1 MSSLDRAAVARI
13 ANLAR
18 IEVPEADQDRLAA
31 ELSGILGWIEQL
43 GEVDTA
49 TTEPLRA
56 VMPLP
61 QRWRADEVA
70 DGGRAARSGQ
80 RALRPRRLLR
90 RAEGGRVAPMADLTR
105 LTLEAARDG
114 LRRKEF
120 SARELAEAHV
130 AAVEGARPLNAFIT
144 ETPEQALRM
153 AAAAD
158 ERLARGE
165 GGLLEGLPVA
175 IKDLFCTKGVLT
187 TAGSA
192 SSTASSRP
200 TSRRS
205 PVSSGRPAP
214 SASARRT
221 STSSPWARRT

>member
-49 TTEPLRA
+49 TSSRCAPSCRSRSAGARTRSRTA
-56 VMPLP
+56 
-61 QRWRADEVA
+61 A
-70 DGGRAARSGQ
+70 GRRGPGQ

-120 SARELAEAHV
+120 SARELRRRTSPPSRARARSTPSSPRRPSRRCAWRRPRTSGSP
-130 AAVEGARPLNAFIT
+130 AARAAFWKGCRSRSRTCSAPRACSPRRAR
-144 ETPEQALRM
+144 
-153 AAAAD
+153 
-158 ERLARGE
+158 
-165 GGLLEGLPVA
+165 
-175 IKDLFCTKGVLT
+175 
-187 TAGSA
+187 A

-205 PVSSGRPAP
+205 RASSGRPAP